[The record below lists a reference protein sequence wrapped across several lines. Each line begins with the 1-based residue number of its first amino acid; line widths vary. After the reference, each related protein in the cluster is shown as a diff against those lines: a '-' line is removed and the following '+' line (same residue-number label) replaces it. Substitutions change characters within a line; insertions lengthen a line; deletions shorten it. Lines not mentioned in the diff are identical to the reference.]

1 MKISK
6 INPDW
11 FETPLGEYL
20 LDREQAYF
28 DSAVAD
34 VFGFYAVQVGLPYI
48 DFLRN
53 SRIPK
58 RIHCGSRHP
67 ATVLADPMFL
77 PFESQSIDLLI
88 MPHVLEYTD
97 HPHQV
102 LREAERVLRPEGR
115 LILSGFNPR
124 SLWGLAQMLRGAEKG
139 FPWNG
144 HFLNIS
150 RIKDWLA
157 LLGFEP
163 AAGRMCCY
171 RPPIN
176 QEGWLKRFRFM
187 EPAGDRWWA
196 MGGGVYLLQA
206 IKRVH
211 GMRVLMPDWKE
222 TAPARAVPA
231 LAARKVL
238 DLTHYRIHRDKH

>member
-1 MKISK
+1 MKRSK
-6 INPDW
+6 VNSEW
-11 FETPLGEYL
+11 FRTPLGAYL
-20 LDREQAYF
+20 LDREQAFF
-28 DSAVAD
+28 DGAVAD
-34 VFGFYAVQVGLPYI
+34 VFGFYAVQVGLPDI

-58 RIHCGSRHP
+58 RIFCATERP
-67 ATVLADPMFL
+67 AEVLADPMFL
-77 PFESQSIDLLI
+77 PFESQSIDLLLL
-88 MPHVLEYTD
+88 PHVLEYTD

-115 LILSGFNPR
+115 LFLAGFNPR
-124 SLWGLAQMLRGAEKG
+124 SLWGLTRAIHGSDKG

-144 HFLNIS
+144 HFLNVS

-157 LLGFEP
+157 LLGFEL

-211 GMRVLMPDWKE
+211 GMRVLMPEWKE
-222 TAPARAVPA
+222 NPASRAVSA

-238 DLTHYRIHRDKH
+238 DLTHYRIHRDKQ